1 MRVLIADNLNTVGWY
16 GRGFYENYPDRKT
29 ASFIGLY
36 RAKLNHF
43 VTHYA
48 APLDNANRCD
58 VRWFTLSSQNNVTV
72 KVTVLQPL
80 CYRGMAFCPGR
91 FGTCTP

>member
-1 MRVLIADNLNTVGWY
+1 MRVRVADNLNTVGWY

-48 APLDNANRCD
+48 APPDNANCCD
-58 VRWFTLSSQNNVTV
+58 VHWFTLSS
-72 KVTVLQPL
+72 
-80 CYRGMAFCPGR
+80 
-91 FGTCTP
+91 